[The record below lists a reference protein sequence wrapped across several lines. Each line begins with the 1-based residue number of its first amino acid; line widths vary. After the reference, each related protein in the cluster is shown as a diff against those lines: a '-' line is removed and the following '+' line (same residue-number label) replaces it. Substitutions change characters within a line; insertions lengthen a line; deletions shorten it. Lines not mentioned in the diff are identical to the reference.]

1 MQTPLVVYVRT
12 WIGGFDLYHSYILIS
27 HLYHRCVM
35 LLPPPDDV
43 TFLRTIHK
51 IYLRF
56 SKFPEALGVAI
67 RLNDP
72 NLIREDFN
80 ASGNP

>member
-1 MQTPLVVYVRT
+1 
-12 WIGGFDLYHSYILIS
+12 
-27 HLYHRCVM
+27 M

-51 IYLRF
+51 IYLQF

-72 NLIREDFN
+72 DLIREDFN